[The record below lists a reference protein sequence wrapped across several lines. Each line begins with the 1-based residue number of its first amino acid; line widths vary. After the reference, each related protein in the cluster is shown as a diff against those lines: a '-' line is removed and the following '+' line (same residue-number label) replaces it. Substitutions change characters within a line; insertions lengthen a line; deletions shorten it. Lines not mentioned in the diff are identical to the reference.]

1 MMNGMACCSGVGG
14 IVGMVLA
21 GLLGLALLALLVLGT
36 VWLARALRTAGAVG
50 SGDVNEAVEIA
61 RREYAGGRIDR
72 DEFLRRSADLTDNRA

>member
-1 MMNGMACCSGVGG
+1 MMNGMACCNGMGG

-36 VWLARALRTAGAVG
+36 VWMARNLRTTTA
-50 SGDVNEAVEIA
+50 SGTTEAIEIA

-72 DEFLRRSADLTDNRA
+72 DEFLQRSADLTGDKA